1 GDLLIFA
8 EGAALAQQDVDQ
20 RRFAMIDMRDDGDVS
35 QLHRLGALKVCSRA
49 RTRPARHG
57 PRPGRARSGGDTIA
71 PRIRQT
77 RTVASQ
83 IWPRRQTIKAQSAGA
98 AARGVAPGGPTVDDL
113 PMTRPRRHA
122 AGLTGAG
129 RALLKLGL

>member
-1 GDLLIFA
+1 L
-8 EGAALAQQDVDQ
+8 AL
-20 RRFAMIDMRDDGDVS
+20 
-35 QLHRLGALKVCSRA
+35 
-49 RTRPARHG
+49 PRHG

-129 RALLKLGL
+129 RALLKLGLILLAAAPALSQEPARAPVPPPAPAPAQAPA